1 MDFGLTDEQQMFRD
15 MFRSFSQK
23 EIARAAEHTDKEEQ
37 LPPELLNK
45 AAEQGMLGALVPDT
59 LGGAALDPLSYT
71 LMLEEI
77 GKACL
82 STAAVICVHT
92 SLATQAVL
100 DFGSHEQKE
109 RWLPALA
116 AGEVI
121 GSFALTEPD
130 AGSDAQSVSTRAV
143 RDGSDYVLTGE
154 KSWVGNAG
162 IAGLFVVFAT
172 SDPKANPQDAARG
185 RGMSAFVVE
194 KDMLGLKVGHRE
206 PTLGLR
212 GATFHTVYLDG
223 VRVPE
228 ANRLGG
234 EGDGWKIASNSL
246 EHIQLALGAAGLG
259 IAQAAL
265 DAGRAFAVERKQ
277 FGVPIA
283 TKQAIG
289 DYFAETVIEIES
301 LRHLIHYAAWLAEQK
316 QSFASEAAMVK
327 VLAARAARNATNR
340 MLQVHGGY
348 GFSAEYSI
356 SRLYRDARALDLMGG
371 TPQIQRVLL
380 AQHVFE
386 NTGVKVAP

>member
-1 MDFGLTDEQQMFRD
+1 MDFSLTDEQQMFRD
-15 MFRSFSQK
+15 MFRSFAQK
-23 EIARAAEHTDKEEQ
+23 EIARVAEHTDKEEQ
-37 LPPELLNK
+37 LPLELLNK
-45 AAEQGMLGALVPDT
+45 AAEQGMLGAPVPDT

-82 STAAVICVHT
+82 STAAVICTHT

-100 DFGSHEQKE
+100 DFGSDGQKG

-130 AGSDAQSVSTRAV
+130 AGSDAQSLATRAV
-143 RDGSDYVLTGE
+143 HDGSDYVLAGE

-162 IAGLFVVFAT
+162 IAGLFVVFAAT
-172 SDPKANPQDAARG
+172 DPKANG
-185 RGMSAFVVE
+185 RGMSAFVLE
-194 KDMLGLKVGHRE
+194 KDTPGLEVGHRE

-212 GATFHTVYLDG
+212 GAMFHTIYLDG
-223 VRVPE
+223 VRVPVT
-228 ANRLGG
+228 NRLGG
-234 EGDGWKIASNSL
+234 EGDGWKIAKNSL
-246 EHIQLALGAAGLG
+246 NHVRLALGAAGLG

-316 QSFASEAAMVK
+316 QSFASEVAMIK
-327 VLAARAARNATNR
+327 VLAARTARNATNR

-356 SRLYRDARALDLMGG
+356 SRLYRDARVLDLMGG

-380 AQHVFE
+380 ARHVFE
-386 NTGVKVAP
+386 GTGVQVKP